1 MRIRISGLLAAM
13 LVAAVVCQ
21 GGAAA
26 NAQGASKPGAAESQR
41 IDGGP
46 IREQFPREG
55 AIDCSALKSAYDK
68 LSARAK
74 CNQQCTLECRSFA
87 DSLRRCLA
95 YQALSCK

>member
-1 MRIRISGLLAAM
+1 MRNRISGLMACM

-21 GGAAA
+21 GGAPA
-26 NAQGASKPGAAESQR
+26 NAQGASKPGADSQR
-41 IDGGP
+41 IDGGA
-46 IREQFPREG
+46 IREQFPPEG

-74 CNQQCTLECRSFA
+74 CNQQCTLECRGFA
-87 DSLRRCLA
+87 DSLKRCLA